1 MSTIHSYFQK
11 CTLIYDVNMGCGGS
25 KEKKKRLN
33 KDIDKNKVCKVGL
46 TLRRGNINVEG
57 CLKTEYYGKTRKK
70 YLPIKEPLPPI
81 KEEESIEE
89 IKDV

>member
-1 MSTIHSYFQK
+1 
-11 CTLIYDVNMGCGGS
+11 MGCCGS
-25 KEKKKRLN
+25 KERKKRLN

-57 CLKTEYYGKTRKK
+57 CLKTEYYGKTKK
-70 YLPIKEPLPPI
+70 SYLPIKQALPPI
-81 KEEESIEE
+81 KEEGEETVEE

>member
-1 MSTIHSYFQK
+1 
-11 CTLIYDVNMGCGGS
+11 MGCSGS
-25 KEKKKRLN
+25 KERKKRLN

-57 CLKTEYYGKTRKK
+57 CLKTEYYGKTKK
-70 YLPIKEPLPPI
+70 SYLPIKQPLPPI
-81 KEEESIEE
+81 KEEGEGTIEE

>member
-1 MSTIHSYFQK
+1 
-11 CTLIYDVNMGCGGS
+11 MGCGGS

-57 CLKTEYYGKTRKK
+57 CLKTEYYGKTRKST
-70 YLPIKEPLPPI
+70 YPLRNPT
-81 KEEESIEE
+81 
-89 IKDV
+89 V

>member
-1 MSTIHSYFQK
+1 
-11 CTLIYDVNMGCGGS
+11 MGCGAS
-25 KEKKKRLN
+25 KKKKRLN

-70 YLPIKEPLPPI
+70 YLPIKKPYHLAPI
-81 KEEESIEE
+81 KEEEEPIEE

>member
-1 MSTIHSYFQK
+1 
-11 CTLIYDVNMGCGGS
+11 MGCGGS
-25 KEKKKRLN
+25 KERKERLN

-57 CLKTEYYGKTRKK
+57 CLKTEYYGKTKK
-70 YLPIKEPLPPI
+70 SYLPIKEPLPPI
-81 KEEESIEE
+81 KEEEEEEELIGE

>member
-1 MSTIHSYFQK
+1 
-11 CTLIYDVNMGCGGS
+11 MGCSGS
-25 KEKKKRLN
+25 KERKKRLN

-57 CLKTEYYGKTRKK
+57 CLKTEYYGKTKK
-70 YLPIKEPLPPI
+70 SYLPIKQPLSPI
-81 KEEESIEE
+81 KEEGEETIEE

>member
-1 MSTIHSYFQK
+1 MI
-11 CTLIYDVNMGCGGS
+11 IYDVNMGCGGS
-25 KEKKKRLN
+25 KKKKRLN

-46 TLRRGNINVEG
+46 SLRRGNINVEG

-70 YLPIKEPLPPI
+70 YLPIKEPNKEHHLTPI
-81 KEEESIEE
+81 KEEEEPVEE

>member
-1 MSTIHSYFQK
+1 
-11 CTLIYDVNMGCGGS
+11 MGCSGS
-25 KEKKKRLN
+25 KERKRRLN

-57 CLKTEYYGKTRKK
+57 CLKTEYYGKTKK
-70 YLPIKEPLPPI
+70 SYLPIKRPLQPI
-81 KEEESIEE
+81 KEEGEELVEE

>member
-1 MSTIHSYFQK
+1 MSTIQSYFQK
-11 CTLIYDVNMGCGGS
+11 CTLIYDVNMGCSGS

-70 YLPIKEPLPPI
+70 YLPIKKPLPPI
-81 KEEESIEE
+81 KEEGSQS
-89 IKDV
+89 KK